1 MNQKNDIE
9 VTINGKQYVLAG
21 YESDAYL
28 QQVASYINQKY
39 EAFKRQEGYNVLDAD
54 MRNILMQINLTDEYF
69 KAQQRVNELSDLQT
83 QKDRQMA
90 DMRHEMIGYKTE
102 IDQLKEELDILKNE
116 NLEEQKKIIKLEAQ
130 LETGKRKR
138 K

>member
-90 DMRHEMIGYKTE
+90 DMRHEMIEYKTE

-116 NLEEQKKIIKLEAQ
+116 NLEEQKKIIKLETQ